1 MDKIYKTDDNYKYCA
16 LGKRDDSY
24 GEITLQIEEEITK
37 PNIRMYGGKL
47 YGTVGLYFPE
57 LLIYLKDII
66 TDKIIGYIGLTEYFG
81 KGLYI
86 SQIAV
91 REQNRRTGVATTLVN
106 EAARIAD
113 ERGIDI
119 ISADIAPDNDA
130 SLEFFGKLGFV
141 GKGRYFIDTQE
152 YIEKNKTKNTE
163 ENKKTSSI

>member
-57 LLIYLKDII
+57 LLIYLKDIL
-66 TDKIIGYIGLTEYFG
+66 TDKIIGYIGLTEYYG

-91 REQNRRTGVATTLVN
+91 REQNRRMGAATTLVN

-119 ISADIAPDNDA
+119 ISADIAPDNDE
-130 SLEFFGKLGFV
+130 SLAFFGSLGFT
-141 GKGRYFIDTQE
+141 GEGRHFISTQE
-152 YIEKNKTKNTE
+152 YLDKKKEKNGENEKTRT
-163 ENKKTSSI
+163 I